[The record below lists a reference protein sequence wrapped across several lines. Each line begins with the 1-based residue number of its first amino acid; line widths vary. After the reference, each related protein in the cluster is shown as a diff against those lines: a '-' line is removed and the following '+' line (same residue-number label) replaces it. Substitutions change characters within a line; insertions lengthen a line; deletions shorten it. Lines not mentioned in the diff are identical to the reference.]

1 MKAEGVDDIMA
12 NSEKIYEWYLE
23 NGEFDLELLS
33 LMQRECFNKPVTLAK
48 TISWQELSDLLNR
61 DKRFDG
67 RLALKW
73 WWIFDEQ
80 YAVAD
85 RELIERILNEIK
97 NINNVWTVVTITQA
111 VTGLNCGFTGKGR
124 KIVNGVITDEE
135 VDVYGFIIDDNRE
148 TKLVVFDSSGN
159 EVTEND
165 VVIGFVVFD

>member
-1 MKAEGVDDIMA
+1 MVMKER
-12 NSEKIYEWYLE
+12 IYEWYLQ

-33 LMQRECFNKPVTLAK
+33 LMQRECFNKPVTLTR

-61 DKRFDG
+61 DKRFNG
-67 RLALKW
+67 RLALRW

-85 RELIERILNEIK
+85 RELITKILNEIRD
-97 NINNVWTVVTITQA
+97 IDNVWTVVAIVQA
-111 VTGLNCGFTGKGR
+111 VTGMNCGFVGKGR
-124 KIVNGVITDEE
+124 RIVNGIITEEE
-135 VDVYGFIIDDNRE
+135 VDVYGFIVDDNGE
-148 TKLVVFDSSGN
+148 TKLMVFDSNGR

>member
-1 MKAEGVDDIMA
+1 MKER
-12 NSEKIYEWYLE
+12 IYEWYLQ

-33 LMQRECFNKPVTLAK
+33 LMQRECFNKPVTLTR

-61 DKRFDG
+61 DKRFNG
-67 RLALKW
+67 RLALRW

-85 RELIERILNEIK
+85 RELITKILNEIRD
-97 NINNVWTVVTITQA
+97 IDNVWTVVAIAQA
-111 VTGLNCGFTGKGR
+111 VTGLNCGFVGKGR
-124 KIVNGVITDEE
+124 RIVNGVITEEE
-135 VDVYGFIIDDNRE
+135 VDVYGFVVNE
-148 TKLVVFDSSGN
+148 NGEVKLIVFDSNGR